1 MNVRTV
7 IVSAITA
14 LAAIGLVSMMITS
27 PGQLVQQ
34 IAFAVITVA
43 IVMFLLRLFMRNR
56 PVGNRSEDRAYSKAV
71 KQSKKRHTST
81 KMNFKSKPA
90 RSAVFTAGKP
100 KKKAS
105 RRKKASHLT
114 VIQGNKGKRSSRA
127 SSE

>member
-7 IVSAITA
+7 VVSVITA

-56 PVGNRSEDRAYSKAV
+56 TGGNHSENRAYSKAV
-71 KQSKKRHTST
+71 KQSKKRYAT
-81 KMNFKSKPA
+81 KTGFKSKPSVA
-90 RSAVFTAGKP
+90 FTTGKP
-100 KKKAS
+100 KKKAA

-114 VIQGNKGKRSSRA
+114 LIQGNKGKRSSRA